1 MAKQTKICDRCKIEY
16 STFNSKQKFCSRS
29 CYAIEDSR
37 RKREKYK
44 NELHH
49 NTGRKASIEER
60 NMRSKRISETWKD
73 PEIRSKRLSGLEKVR
88 KQQTYPLGWSPESIE
103 KRNKTISK
111 NGGHNLSGKF
121 GERKCDITYF
131 KKHGKWSYQSLNDK
145 TIKTEFTK
153 PEMLV
158 YEILKQHKIDFI
170 QQYEFRGRYF
180 DFAIPVKKIL
190 IEVDGVYWHGKNL
203 NDNELNESQ
212 LRTRENDLYK
222 NKLVE
227 SSDWKLVRIWE
238 DEIVHFKFDK
248 L

>member
-1 MAKQTKICDRCKIEY
+1 MAKQIKICEECNQNY
-16 STFNSKQKFCSRS
+16 STFNSKQKFCSRT
-29 CYAIEDSR
+29 CYAIEDSK
-37 RKREKYK
+37 RKQEKYK
-44 NELHH
+44 NETHH

-73 PEIRSKRLSGLEKVR
+73 PKIRSKRLAGLEKVR
-88 KQQTYPLGWSPESIE
+88 KLKKYPLGWSPESIE
-103 KRNKTISK
+103 KRNNTIKK

-121 GERKCDITYF
+121 SERKCDITYF
-131 KKHGKWSYQSLNDK
+131 DKYGKWSYQSLNDK

-158 YEILKQHKIDFI
+158 YKILKQHEIDFI
-170 QQYEFRGRYF
+170 QQYEFKGRYF
-180 DFAIPVKKIL
+180 DFAIPSKKIL
-190 IEVDGVYWHGKNL
+190 IEVDGIYWHGKNL

-227 SSDWKLVRIWE
+227 LSDWKLIRIWE
-238 DEIVHFKFDK
+238 DEINKFEFDK
-248 L
+248 I